1 MSTATATT
9 TPQAGA
15 AAPGEIV
22 AVSARALDTFGRFLV
37 SARQHHFISDTRSAA
52 GGPGDAIQ
60 AGELLLAALASCG
73 LGLVQKEAVE
83 RGAELGSAE
92 VEVSFERDPEDRTRY
107 AALRLAFVVSGVDA
121 ATATL
126 LLEAFTSACPIY
138 NTLRRGGPIEASISV
153 TGPPS
158 RSDPPD

>member
-1 MSTATATT
+1 MSTAITPEVATS
-9 TPQAGA
+9 
-15 AAPGEIV
+15 APGEIV
-22 AVSARALDTFGRFLV
+22 SVRARALDTFGRFLV
-37 SARQHHFISDTRSAA
+37 SARQHHFISDTRSSA
-52 GGPGDAIQ
+52 GGPGDAVQ

-73 LGLVQKEAVE
+73 LGLVQKDAVE
-83 RGAELGSAE
+83 RGAVLRSAE
-92 VEVSFERDPEDRTRY
+92 VEVSFERDPDDRTRY

-153 TGPPS
+153 SAWQG
-158 RSDPPD
+158 RRD